1 MSSCDAHSFLFHTKN
16 MVRRVTFDRL
26 NDAALNATRAR
37 AIQPIGPGPA
47 NPPATPKL
55 QLHTFDS
62 FECGSSEVTRYTYI
76 SAATVQLKMKSEPF
90 QIAVFLMRFYLC
102 SCLVM
107 TSRCSTAD
115 PCRRRRRRHTAS
127 PFSIR
132 FSPHLRHFDFHFL
145 AEPTHAER
153 RNANPI

>member
-1 MSSCDAHSFLFHTKN
+1 MRTRSFFTQN

-26 NDAALNATRAR
+26 NDAALNATRSRAR
-37 AIQPIGPGPA
+37 DPTNRTRAGQPAG
-47 NPPATPKL
+47 
-55 QLHTFDS
+55 HTKITIAHFWQ
-62 FECGSSEVTRYTYI
+62 FECGSSEVTRYTHYH
-76 SAATVQLKMKSEPF
+76 SDCSWRCRASLSKSQSF
-90 QIAVFLMRFYLC
+90 WCDFIC

-115 PCRRRRRRHTAS
+115 PCRRRHTAS

-132 FSPHLRHFDFHFL
+132 FSPHLRHFDSHFL
-145 AEPTHAER
+145 AEPAQAGQ